1 MSLKTKGYKLFKATE
16 VDVGKGDGQ
25 QKCSAVL
32 TVTLKE
38 DAVLPEPSH
47 SVVGD
52 DVSGEYYG
60 DTKNQRGHAEID
72 AVFQFLKATGWN
84 KNAFELYDAEISCP
98 AKPVCVR
105 CAAMLG
111 LLGVTAAENQT
122 KTASAMGKTS
132 YSAPTDLVKYLA
144 DKQNVRP
151 TDIRTQIFDQAF

>member
-1 MSLKTKGYKLFKATE
+1 MCLKSKGYQLFKATE
-16 VDVGKGDGQ
+16 VSVEKGDGQ

-38 DAVLPEPSH
+38 GAVLPEPSP
-47 SVVGD
+47 SVVSD
-52 DVSGEYYG
+52 DVSGVYSG
-60 DTKNQRGHAEID
+60 DTKHLRGHAEID

-84 KNAFELYDAEISCP
+84 KKAFELYDAVISCP

-122 KTASAMGKTS
+122 KTPSAMGKTS

-144 DKQNVRP
+144 DKQNVLP
-151 TDIRTQIFDQAF
+151 TDIRQQIFDHAY